1 MLFSISHFLSMSFFL
16 LFSFSSGA
24 IYNLKTNKEG
34 LPKEVDKKHW
44 LLVTQGC
51 HSCSEVLT
59 ELDKF
64 CSGKKPSPTQIGFF
78 ATGRSPEALLKK
90 LKAFK
95 GNYEIFSGS
104 PNEFYETYKIQGSP
118 SLKIKGKKEAV
129 GGKKSIIK
137 FLKKDS
143 GFCSV

>member
-1 MLFSISHFLSMSFFL
+1 MLVSVFRFFPMSFFI
-16 LFSFSSGA
+16 LFSFSGGA

-34 LPKEVDKKHW
+34 QPKEFEKKHW
-44 LLVTQGC
+44 LLVAQGC

-59 ELDKF
+59 ELNQI
-64 CSGKKPSPTQIGFF
+64 CSGKKPSPAQIGFF

-90 LKAFK
+90 LKDFK
-95 GNYEIFSGS
+95 ASYEIFSGS

-118 SLKIKGKKEAV
+118 SLKIKGKKKTVA
-129 GGKKSIIK
+129 GKESIIK

-143 GFCSV
+143 EFCSA